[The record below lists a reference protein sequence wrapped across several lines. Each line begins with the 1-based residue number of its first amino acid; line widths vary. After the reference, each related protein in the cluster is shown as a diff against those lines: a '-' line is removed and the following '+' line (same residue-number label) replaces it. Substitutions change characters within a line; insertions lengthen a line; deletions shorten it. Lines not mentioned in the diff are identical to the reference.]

1 MRRLFVMAASVIV
14 LHSLGPTM
22 TAGQGHAGTWES
34 HHAISNLMFRYAECV
49 DQADFDGLSALF
61 AHGQIRSTSMEDS
74 AKGMTGAAIGEFYAA
89 TNRVHE
95 DGTLRTRHLSTNVR
109 INIDEEADSATARSY
124 YVVFQATAK
133 LPFQAIVGG
142 RYEDRFERVN
152 GEWRFVDRLVL
163 VDQIGN
169 MEEHLSFDLSKGVPE
184 DLIPER

>member
-1 MRRLFVMAASVIV
+1 MRRPLVITAAVMAVLAS
-14 LHSLGPTM
+14 GPT
-22 TAGQGHAGTWES
+22 TAAGQGRAGTWES
-34 HHAISNLMFRYAECV
+34 HHAISNLMFRYAEFV
-49 DQADFDGLSALF
+49 DQANFDGLSALF

-74 AKGMTGAAIGEFYAA
+74 GKGLTGAAVGKFYAA

-109 INIDEEADSATARSY
+109 IDIDEEADSATARSY

-152 GEWRFVDRLVL
+152 EEWRFVDRLVL